1 MHFKCQAPMGS
12 ANFIY
17 SWQYWVAER
26 KCSPTWVEG
35 NPLGRRTVCSPG
47 LSAQQ
52 GPLMAV
58 HLQHTLWALA
68 QSVHSSHGSV
78 VAVSS
83 GSWGQRYSHRQR
95 AAFLPVA
102 AQALWLQ
109 PKWEKQLPVHIS
121 FPKFLGLLQLKIP
134 FTKSRTMKGIFYI
147 SFNPSDTP
155 QGRHSHYH
163 FRKVN

>member
-1 MHFKCQAPMGS
+1 MSGPNGVSKLYLFLAILSGREKMFSYLGWGKPPWKEDCLLSRDHWWLSISSTPCEHWHSQSTAAMAP
-12 ANFIY
+12 
-17 SWQYWVAER
+17 
-26 KCSPTWVEG
+26 
-35 NPLGRRTVCSPG
+35 L
-47 LSAQQ
+47 
-52 GPLMAV
+52 
-58 HLQHTLWALA
+58 
-68 QSVHSSHGSV
+68 